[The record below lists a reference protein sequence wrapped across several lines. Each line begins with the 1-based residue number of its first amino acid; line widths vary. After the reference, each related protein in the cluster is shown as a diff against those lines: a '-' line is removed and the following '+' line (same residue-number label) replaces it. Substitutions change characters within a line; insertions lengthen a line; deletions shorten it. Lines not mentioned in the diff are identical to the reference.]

1 MDPDSAGHPEL
12 TPGYLAFRAAARER
26 LGLGTPGSGD
36 IDPGREGNEGAP
48 DGPPVSVTEFGM
60 APKVAREFLVGQP
73 GEGIVRGGGSI
84 DLGRLPGDMGDI
96 DFGPD
101 STGQWSGNTVTEDEG
116 DALASLGGSG
126 LGIADARRD
135 DEEEEDEEED
145 SES

>member
-1 MDPDSAGHPEL
+1 
-12 TPGYLAFRAAARER
+12 
-26 LGLGTPGSGD
+26 
-36 IDPGREGNEGAP
+36 
-48 DGPPVSVTEFGM
+48 VSVTEFGM